1 VRGRAKCPKF
11 FLPKGKEKHNSQLT
25 QERRSV
31 KLVPLRKAGRQLKH
45 KKVTAKQVKVSK
57 QVKGAKLAKTASA

>member
-1 VRGRAKCPKF
+1 
-11 FLPKGKEKHNSQLT
+11 LPKG
-25 QERRSV
+25 
-31 KLVPLRKAGRQLKH
+31 KAGRQLKH